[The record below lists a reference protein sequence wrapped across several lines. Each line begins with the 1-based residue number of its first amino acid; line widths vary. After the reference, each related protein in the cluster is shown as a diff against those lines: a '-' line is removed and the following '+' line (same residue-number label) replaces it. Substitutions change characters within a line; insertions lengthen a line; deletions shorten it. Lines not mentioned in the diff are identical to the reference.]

1 MRWML
6 LCTLLL
12 LSCQKPKTGPPAE
25 SSAPS
30 PTASKE
36 SQRVTTPA
44 PLVPTTELS
53 GESLYQLDLTLTD
66 QDGQKLPLTAFR
78 GQPVIISMFY
88 AHCPNACPMLIHK
101 IQTIED
107 KLSEAERK
115 ELRVLLVSFAPD
127 TDTNA
132 VLKGLATKQ
141 TVDEKRWRLTRTHE
155 ASVREL
161 ATVLGIS
168 YRKLDDGNYNHA
180 SVLTLLDRGGQ
191 PVAKL
196 EGLAEPIDSFLL
208 RLRSIAQKH

>member
-1 MRWML
+1 MRWLL
-6 LCTLLL
+6 LCTVLLV
-12 LSCQKPKTGPPAE
+12 SCQKPKTVTPAE
-25 SSAPS
+25 PSAPA
-30 PTASKE
+30 PVVTKE
-36 SQRVTTPA
+36 SPAVATPT
-44 PLVPTTELS
+44 PPTPTSEPS
-53 GESLYQLDLTLTD
+53 GESLYQLDITLTD
-66 QDGQKLPLTAFR
+66 QDGQKLSLKSFR

-107 KLSEAERK
+107 KLSDADRK

-127 TDTNA
+127 ADTNS

-141 TVDEKRWRLTRTHE
+141 TVDEKRWRLTRTAD

-191 PVAKL
+191 PIAKL
-196 EGLAEPIDSFLL
+196 EGLAEPIDSFLQ
-208 RLRSIAQKH
+208 RVRSEAQKH